1 MAKTFKDVLDNTKLT
16 QIATDAR
23 KLLCDME
30 NSFHWTKTL
39 EEGLNR
45 YAATHSKMEELAFKA
60 ALHFHIFG
68 VLGVYFF
75 ETDLLSVSTLVERV
89 GACDASQTDYQ
100 FTLMPQ
106 IEMI

>member
-1 MAKTFKDVLDNTKLT
+1 MATFKDVLEESKLI

-23 KLLCDME
+23 KLLCEME
-30 NSFHWTKTL
+30 SSSNWTETL

-45 YAATHSKMEELAFKA
+45 YAVTHSKMEELAFKA

-89 GACDASQTDYQ
+89 GACDSAQTDYQ
-100 FTLMPQ
+100 FTLMPP
-106 IEMI
+106 ICMF

>member
-1 MAKTFKDVLDNTKLT
+1 MAKTFNEIMDNTKLT

-30 NSFHWTKTL
+30 NSHHWTETL
-39 EEGLNR
+39 EKGLKQ
-45 YAATHSKMEELAFKA
+45 YASTHTKVELLAFKA
-60 ALHFHIFG
+60 ALHFHVFG
-68 VLGVYFF
+68 VLGLDFF

-89 GACDASQTDYQ
+89 GACDSAQTDYQ

-106 IEMI
+106 IEMF